1 MDEMRGKN
9 EDKGFKMNDKKTKIV
24 FAFFFNHKALMAGSE
39 SCRS

>member
-24 FAFFFNHKALMAGSE
+24 FVFFNHKALMAGSE

>member
-24 FAFFFNHKALMAGSE
+24 LLLEEFE
-39 SCRS
+39 